1 MAFSDQFL
9 EDLRGRAGL
18 ADVIGRRVKL
28 TKKGREFMGLCP
40 FHKEK
45 TPSFTVNEDKGFYH
59 CFGCGEHG
67 SVFDFVMRTE
77 GLNFPEAVEK
87 LAGEAGMEVPQD
99 SPEQRERNEQRQT
112 LYDVTEK
119 AALFFQNQLLSPAG
133 KQAHDYLINRGLGED
148 VIRRFR
154 LGFAPDGRNMLKQA
168 LAGDGISEDRMIAT
182 GMLILPDG
190 QERDSYDRFR
200 GRVMFPITDARDR
213 VIAFGGR
220 ILGDQEAGSGVTG
233 RPGADKRAATGTD
246 IKAPKY
252 LNSPETVL
260 FHKGRVLYGL
270 KMASGPA
277 RKAGSIIVTEGYTDV
292 IALHQAGFENAVAP
306 LGTALTEDQIKLL
319 WKIVPEPVLCFDG
332 DAAGQKAAARAAE
345 RALPLLVSGYGLR
358 FALLPDGEDPDSLI
372 KTGGATAM
380 SQVLDTALPL
390 SEVLWRMETGG
401 RIPKTPEERAALQ
414 KRLKDY
420 ARQITDS
427 TLRGHFSSQFN
438 DRVWAGAK
446 ERAKGYGK
454 GGDKGR
460 TKNAGWAPSME
471 LGGDWAGKTAGK
483 SSDSLKHAQQVL
495 LAIIINHPEI
505 FEGVEETLGQFNFGE
520 GRFDALR
527 QELISVLVKN
537 AELESD
543 GVKDVLRQHGFAES
557 LDVLF
562 RDPMIRSNRIIK
574 VDAPEEKFRPLWN
587 ENVALLQHLEN
598 APEIEKIRE
607 AGDDG
612 IAEDDWER
620 QKALL
625 QETMP
630 GHRD

>member
-9 EDLRGRAGL
+9 EDLRARAGL

-28 TKKGREFMGLCP
+28 AKKGREHLGLCP

-67 SVFDFVMRTE
+67 SVFDFVMKTD
-77 GLNFPEAVEK
+77 GLSFPEAVEK
-87 LAGEAGMEVPQD
+87 LAAEAGMDIPQD
-99 SPEQRERNEQRQT
+99 SPEELRRQKQRQT

-119 AALFFQNQLLSPAG
+119 AALFFEHRLRAPAG
-133 KQAHDYLINRGLGED
+133 KPALDYLKRRGLGGD
-148 VIRRFR
+148 AIKRFR
-154 LGFAPDGRNMLKQA
+154 LGFAPPGAGGGRGVLKQA
-168 LAGDGISEDRMIAT
+168 LAKDGITEEQMIAA
-182 GMLILPDG
+182 GLIIQPDDKSRG
-190 QERDSYDRFR
+190 TYDRFR
-200 GRVMFPITDARDR
+200 GRVMFPITDARGR

-220 ILGDQEAGSGVTG
+220 YLGDQDAEKDT
-233 RPGADKRAATGTD
+233 
-246 IKAPKY
+246 KAPKY
-252 LNSPETVL
+252 LNSPETAL

-270 KMASGPA
+270 KLASGPA
-277 RKAGSIIVTEGYTDV
+277 RKVGTIIVTEGYTDV

-306 LGTALTEDQIKLL
+306 LGTALTEDQIRIL

-345 RALPLLVSGYGLR
+345 RALPLLASGYGLR
-358 FALLPDGEDPDSLI
+358 FAMLPDGEDPDSLI
-372 KTGGATAM
+372 GAGGPQSMKAVIDA
-380 SQVLDTALPL
+380 ALPL

-401 RIPKTPEERAALQ
+401 RIPKTPEERAGLQ

-427 TLRGHFSSQFN
+427 TLRGHFFSLFN
-438 DRVWAGAK
+438 DRIWAGAK
-446 ERAKGYGK
+446 GRGK
-454 GGDKGR
+454 GGGKGGGR
-460 TKNAGWAPSME
+460 NAGWTPSME
-471 LGGDWAGKTAGK
+471 LGGEIAGK
-483 SSDSLKHAQQVL
+483 SVSGLRRAQQVL

-505 FEGVEETLGQFNFGE
+505 FDGVEETLGQFNFGE
-520 GRFDALR
+520 GGLDRLR

-537 AELESD
+537 AGLESE
-543 GVKDVLRQHGFAES
+543 GVKEVLRRRGFAES

-562 RDPMIRSNRIIK
+562 RDPLILSNRVIK
-574 VDAPEEKFRPLWN
+574 ADAPEEKYRPLWN

-598 APEIEKIRE
+598 APEVEKIRN
-607 AGDDG
+607 AGDTG
-612 IAEDDWER
+612 IADEDWER

-630 GHRD
+630 GHRE

>member
-9 EDLRGRAGL
+9 EDLRARAGL

-28 TKKGREFMGLCP
+28 TKKGREHMGLCP

-67 SVFDFVMRTE
+67 SVFDFVMKTE
-77 GLNFPEAVEK
+77 GLNFPETVEK
-87 LAGEAGMEVPQD
+87 LAGEAGMEIPQD
-99 SPEQRERNEQRQT
+99 SPEQRQRNEQRQT

-119 AALFFQNQLLSPAG
+119 AARFFQSKLHGPAG
-133 KQAHDYLINRGLGED
+133 RQALDYLKGRCLTDETIK
-148 VIRRFR
+148 RFR
-154 LGFAPDGRNMLKQA
+154 LGFAPDGRGVLKEA
-168 LAGDGISEDRMIAT
+168 LGRENIDEARMIAT
-182 GMLILPDG
+182 GMLIKPDD
-190 QERDSYDRFR
+190 ESKDSYDRFR

-213 VIAFGGR
+213 IIAFGGR
-220 ILGDQEAGSGVTG
+220 ILGDGE
-233 RPGADKRAATGTD
+233 
-246 IKAPKY
+246 PKY

-260 FHKGRVLYGL
+260 FSKGRVLYGM
-270 KMASGPA
+270 KAASGPA
-277 RKAGSIIVTEGYTDV
+277 RKQGSIIVTEGYTDV
-292 IALHQAGFENAVAP
+292 IALHQAEFNNAVAP
-306 LGTALTEDQIKLL
+306 LGTALTEDQIRLL

-345 RALPLLVSGYGLR
+345 RALPLLASGYGLR

-372 KTGGATAM
+372 KTGGAAAM
-380 SQVLDTALPL
+380 ASVLDAALPL

-401 RIPKTPEERAALQ
+401 RIPKTPEQRAALQ
-414 KRLKDY
+414 KRLKEY
-420 ARQITDS
+420 ANQITDS
-427 TLRGHFSSQFN
+427 TLRGHFSAQFN

-446 ERAKGYGK
+446 GRGK
-454 GGDKGR
+454 AGGRDSAQ
-460 TKNAGWAPSME
+460 TADWAPSME
-471 LGGDWAGKTAGK
+471 LGEDLGAGLTADMGAPP
-483 SSDSLKHAQQVL
+483 DSLRRAQQVL

-505 FEGVEETLGQFNFGE
+505 FEGVEETLGQFSFGE
-520 GRFDALR
+520 GRLDQLR

-537 AELESD
+537 TELESD
-543 GVKDVLRQHGFAES
+543 GVKDVLRQHGYAES

-562 RDPMIRSNRIIK
+562 RDPLIRSNRILK
-574 VDAPEEKFRPLWN
+574 ADAPEEKFRPLWN
-587 ENVALLQHLEN
+587 ENVALLQNLEN
-598 APEIEKIRE
+598 APEVEKIKE
-607 AGDDG
+607 AGDTG
-612 IAEDDWER
+612 IAEEDWER

>member
-9 EDLRGRAGL
+9 EDLRARAGL

-28 TKKGREFMGLCP
+28 TKKGREHLGLCP

-67 SVFDFVMRTE
+67 SVFDFVMKTE

-87 LAGEAGMEVPQD
+87 LAFETGMEIPQD
-99 SPEQRERNEQRQT
+99 SPEQRQRNEQRQT
-112 LYDVTEK
+112 LFDVTEK
-119 AALFFQNQLLSPAG
+119 AALFFQNRLLSPAG
-133 KQAHDYLINRGLGED
+133 KPAHDYLINRGLGED
-148 VIRRFR
+148 VIKRFR
-154 LGFAPDGRNMLKQA
+154 LGFAPDGRDVLKAA
-168 LAGDGISEDRMIAT
+168 LAKDGIEVARMIAT
-182 GMLILPDG
+182 GLVIQPDDRS
-190 QERDSYDRFR
+190 RDPYDRFR

-213 VIAFGGR
+213 VIGFGGR
-220 ILGDQEAGSGVTG
+220 FLGGPEAEKESN
-233 RPGADKRAATGTD
+233 
-246 IKAPKY
+246 APKY
-252 LNSPETVL
+252 LNSPETSL
-260 FHKGRVLYGL
+260 FHKGSVLYGL
-270 KMASGPA
+270 KRASGPA
-277 RKAGSIIVTEGYTDV
+277 RKAGTIIVTEGYTDV

-319 WKIVPEPVLCFDG
+319 WRVVPEPVLCFDG

-345 RALPLLVSGYGLR
+345 RALPLLASGYGLR
-358 FALLPDGEDPDSLI
+358 FAMLPDGEDPDSLI
-372 KTGGATAM
+372 NTGGATAM
-380 SQVLDTALPL
+380 ASVLEAALPL

-401 RIPKTPEERAALQ
+401 RIPKTPEQRAALQ
-414 KRLKDY
+414 KRLKEY

-427 TLRGHFSSQFN
+427 TLRGHFSAQFN

-446 ERAKGYGK
+446 GRGDGRGAAKTA
-454 GGDKGR
+454 D
-460 TKNAGWAPSME
+460 WSPSME
-471 LGGDWAGKTAGK
+471 LGGDLGGEVAGK
-483 SSDSLKHAQQVL
+483 SPDSLRHAQRVL

-505 FEGVEETLGQFNFGE
+505 FEGVEETLGQFSFGE
-520 GRFDALR
+520 GQLDQLR

-543 GVKDVLRQHGFAES
+543 GVKNVLRRHGYAES

-562 RDPMIRSNRIIK
+562 RDTRIKSNRIIK
-574 VDAPEEKFRPLWN
+574 ADAPEEKFRPLWN
-587 ENVALLQHLEN
+587 ENVALLHTLET
-598 APEIEKIRE
+598 APEIKKIRQ
-607 AGDDG
+607 AGDAG
-612 IAEDDWER
+612 IAEEDWER

>member
-9 EDLRGRAGL
+9 EDLRARAGL

-28 TKKGREFMGLCP
+28 TKKGREHMGLCP

-67 SVFDFVMRTE
+67 SVFDFVMKTE
-77 GLNFPEAVEK
+77 GLNFPETVEK
-87 LAGEAGMEVPQD
+87 LAGEAGMEIPQD
-99 SPEQRERNEQRQT
+99 SPEQRQRNEQRQT

-119 AALFFQNQLLSPAG
+119 AARFFQSKLHGPAG
-133 KQAHDYLINRGLGED
+133 RQALDYLKGRCLTDETIK
-148 VIRRFR
+148 RFR
-154 LGFAPDGRNMLKQA
+154 LGFAPDGRGVLKEA
-168 LAGDGISEDRMIAT
+168 LGRENIDEARMIAT
-182 GMLILPDG
+182 GMLIKPDD
-190 QERDSYDRFR
+190 ESKDSYDRFR

-213 VIAFGGR
+213 IIAFGGR
-220 ILGDQEAGSGVTG
+220 ILGDGE
-233 RPGADKRAATGTD
+233 
-246 IKAPKY
+246 PKY

-260 FHKGRVLYGL
+260 FSKGRVLYGM
-270 KMASGPA
+270 KAASGPA
-277 RKAGSIIVTEGYTDV
+277 RKQGSIIVTEGYTDV
-292 IALHQAGFENAVAP
+292 IALHQAEFNNAVAP
-306 LGTALTEDQIKLL
+306 LGTALTEDQIRLL

-345 RALPLLVSGYGLR
+345 RALPLLASGYGLR

-372 KTGGATAM
+372 KTGGAAAM
-380 SQVLDTALPL
+380 ASVLDAALPL

-401 RIPKTPEERAALQ
+401 RIPKTPEQRAALQ
-414 KRLKDY
+414 KRLKEY
-420 ARQITDS
+420 ANQITDS
-427 TLRGHFSSQFN
+427 TLRGHFSAQFN

-446 ERAKGYGK
+446 GRGK
-454 GGDKGR
+454 AGGRDSAQ
-460 TKNAGWAPSME
+460 TADWAPSME
-471 LGGDWAGKTAGK
+471 LGEDLGAGLTADMGAPP
-483 SSDSLKHAQQVL
+483 DSLRRAQQVL

-505 FEGVEETLGQFNFGE
+505 FEGVEETLGQISFGE
-520 GRFDALR
+520 GRLDQLR

-537 AELESD
+537 TELESD
-543 GVKDVLRQHGFAES
+543 GVKDVLRQHGYAES

-562 RDPMIRSNRIIK
+562 RDPLIRSNRILK
-574 VDAPEEKFRPLWN
+574 ADAPEEKFRPLWN
-587 ENVALLQHLEN
+587 ENVALLQNLEN
-598 APEIEKIRE
+598 APEVEKIKE
-607 AGDDG
+607 AGDTG
-612 IAEDDWER
+612 IAEEDWER

>member
-9 EDLRGRAGL
+9 EDLRARAGL

-28 TKKGREFMGLCP
+28 TKKGREHLGLCP

-67 SVFDFVMRTE
+67 SVFDFVMATE

-99 SPEQRERNEQRQT
+99 SPEERQRQEQRQT

-119 AALFFQNQLLSPAG
+119 AARFFQHQLLSPAG
-133 KQAHDYLINRGLGED
+133 KQAHDYLKGRGLTDET
-148 VIRRFR
+148 IKRFR
-154 LGFAPDGRNMLKQA
+154 LGFAPDGRNVLKQA
-168 LAGDGISEDRMIAT
+168 LAGDGIEDARMIAT
-182 GMLILPDG
+182 GMLIQPDDKN
-190 QERDSYDRFR
+190 RDNYDRFR
-200 GRVMFPITDARDR
+200 GRVMFPITDTRER

-220 ILGDQEAGSGVTG
+220 ILGDGE
-233 RPGADKRAATGTD
+233 
-246 IKAPKY
+246 PKY
-252 LNSPETVL
+252 LNSPETSL

-270 KMASGPA
+270 KQASGPA

-292 IALHQAGFENAVAP
+292 IALSQAGLTNVVAP

-319 WKIVPEPVLCFDG
+319 WRIVPEPVLCFDG

-345 RALPLLVSGYGLR
+345 RALPLLASGYGLR
-358 FALLPDGEDPDSLI
+358 FAMLPDGEDPDSLI
-372 KTGGATAM
+372 KSGGTPAM
-380 SQVLDTALPL
+380 SQVLEAALPL

-401 RIPKTPEERAALQ
+401 RIPKTPEQRAALQ
-414 KRLKDY
+414 KRLKEY

-427 TLRGHFSSQFN
+427 TLRGHFSAQFN
-438 DRVWAGAK
+438 DRVWAGSK
-446 ERAKGYGK
+446 GRGTGGAKG
-454 GGDKGR
+454 GGGA
-460 TKNAGWAPSME
+460 TAQWTPSME
-471 LGGDWAGKTAGK
+471 LGVDLGANVTGNIDGK
-483 SSDSLKHAQQVL
+483 SPDSLRRAQQVL

-505 FEGVEETLGQFNFGE
+505 FEGVEETLGHFSFGV
-520 GRFDALR
+520 GHLDQLR

-557 LDVLF
+557 LEVLF
-562 RDPMIRSNRIIK
+562 RDPLIRSNRVLK
-574 VDAPEEKFRPLWN
+574 ADAPEEKFRPLWN
-587 ENVALLQHLEN
+587 ENVAFLHNLEN
-598 APEIEKIRE
+598 AQEVKKIKE
-607 AGDDG
+607 TGDTG
-612 IAEDDWER
+612 IAEEDWDR

-625 QETMP
+625 QESMP
-630 GHRD
+630 GHRE